1 MKIIFVLIVS
11 LIPTLV
17 LAVDYPY
24 PVKSISNAEMNYLTP
39 ENTLFSARSCM
50 VAKDLVCSDK
60 ALTENFLQDSVE
72 RFDAASVDRHLLLNY
87 IDNVVSSQVIAK
99 QEFKAGS
106 VIILV
111 EDVFG
116 DGSIYQMGVPF
127 VQENGLWKVT
137 NQFAADDDF
146 ADFIHVVPPAAELFD
161 GNKGNSETNQL
172 LRYTAPLNKT
182 IELPVGTSSYTLRVY
197 YGKTVLP
204 NTFKA
209 TLGNGNSKEDITT
222 LFHPQAFSDEEVII
236 PLQLG
241 KNILNLSINGK
252 AANGHDTKDADSF
265 VFTVLEQALV
275 TAP

>member
-1 MKIIFVLIVS
+1 MKVIFVMILS
-11 LIPTLV
+11 LLPSLV
-17 LAVDYPY
+17 MAVDYPY
-24 PVKSISNAEMNYLTP
+24 PMKLISKSEMNYLTP
-39 ENTLFSARSCM
+39 ENTLFSIHSCH
-50 VAKDLVCSDK
+50 VAKDLACSDR
-60 ALTENFLQDSVE
+60 ALTETYLQNSLDDFE
-72 RFDAASVDRHLLLNY
+72 DPADRNLLLNY
-87 IDNVVSSQVIAK
+87 VDSVASSQIVGK
-99 QEFKAGS
+99 QEFKDGS
-106 VIILV
+106 IIILV
-111 EDVFG
+111 EDIFK
-116 DGSIYQMGVPF
+116 DGSVIQTGTPF
-127 VQENGLWKVT
+127 IQEKGLWKLT
-137 NQFAADDDF
+137 DQFASDDAF
-146 ADFIHVVPPAAELFD
+146 ADFIYIIPSTSELYD
-161 GNKGNSETNQL
+161 GNKGNGETNQL

-275 TAP
+275 IAP